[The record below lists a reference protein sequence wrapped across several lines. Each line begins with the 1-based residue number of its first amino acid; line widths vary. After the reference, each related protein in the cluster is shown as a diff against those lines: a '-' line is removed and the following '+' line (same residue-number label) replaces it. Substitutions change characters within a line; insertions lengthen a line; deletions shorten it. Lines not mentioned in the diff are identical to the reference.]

1 MLRKALAFPI
11 CNPNPTGFVVSQPD
25 QKTFPRSIGF
35 IDVRRAVIVEC
46 QGNTRPLQAWAD
58 CCNHPVKEAAN
69 IDMLLSVPCKPP
81 QSTFGEHAKGQR
93 EALREAPSI
102 PFPVQQGCH
111 CPD

>member
-69 IDMLLSVPCKPP
+69 IDMLLSVPCEPS
-81 QSTFGEHAKGQR
+81 QSTFGEHTKGQR
-93 EALREAPSI
+93 EALCEASSI